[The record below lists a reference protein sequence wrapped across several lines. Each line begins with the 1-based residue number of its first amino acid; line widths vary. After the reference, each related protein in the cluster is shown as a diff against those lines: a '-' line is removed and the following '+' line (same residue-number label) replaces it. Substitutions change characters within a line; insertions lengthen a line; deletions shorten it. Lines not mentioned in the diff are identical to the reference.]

1 MNRRHGLLALCLLTG
16 VPAAH
21 AQAPPDF
28 QVSRASTPPAIDGD
42 LTDEAWLGKPLE
54 MGSWVTYNPLRGET
68 VPTRTEV
75 RIVYDDRNIYFAF
88 HCFDDEPD
96 KIRTTVS
103 RRDSVFNDD
112 WIALSLDSA
121 GTGQTAYHLF
131 VNPSGVQMDALNT
144 SSGERFEADMIWDTA
159 GKVTDDGYV
168 VELRLPLQT
177 VRFSGG
183 DAVRMGLV
191 FFRRVSRSGVS
202 ASWPE
207 MAPGQWV
214 FDRPAHL
221 VFENLKQPPL
231 IELLPS
237 VTYGVTQIR
246 ATADRWDDADRKS
259 DFGMSGKYGITSNIT
274 LDATVNPDFSQV
286 ESDAFQ
292 VEVNQRFPVFFSE
305 KRPFFMEGMGLFDLA
320 GTGGDSN
327 MRTAVHTRRIIN
339 PDWGSKVTGTV
350 GQVTFGLLNSLDA
363 SPQDLDNRGEA
374 ISGRK
379 KLFTLGR
386 ATYALGQSNYAG
398 AIMIDTEHAGR
409 HNRVIG
415 GDLSFRFSPRH
426 SISTMFLASDTGVRI
441 EQRDGYRVAGVVP
454 LRLAPVCLAES
465 GRALRPGLPDG
476 YRILQSYGLHV
487 RMVVRRG
494 EFLPERR
501 QQLLAEARELLLFRQ
516 GGTRPRPGRRRT
528 IPERRRPIQ
537 LHAARLPAS
546 HPEPRPRALGRPGI
560 RNRRRHQHLRP
571 WTGPQV
577 AGYQR
582 KLQQE
587 PRHLLRPVGSLSGEL
602 GQPLVRR
609 HASAR
614 PAFQPGYPVRRVWF
628 DRASTGGRVFTVD
641 IVNLRTT
648 YQFNRHFLVRLIEQY
663 DSSRQ
668 RLLTDLLGSY
678 EFVPGTVLHAGYG
691 SLLEKRDFSSSQDSS
706 SQDGRLLP
714 EGGDF
719 TTVSRG
725 LFFKASYVHRF

>member
-28 QVSRASTPPAIDGD
+28 HVSRASAPPAIDGD

-191 FFRRVSRSGVS
+191 FFRRISRSGVS

-221 VFENLKQPPL
+221 VFGNLKQPPL

-339 PDWGSKVTGTV
+339 PDWGSKVTGTL

-426 SISTMFLASDTGVRI
+426 SISTMFLASDTGVGSSSATGTASQASYRFDSRRFAW
-441 EQRDGYRVAGVVP
+441 ENQVEHYDRDFQMDTAFFNRTGFTSLWSYGEVNFFPREGSNFWLKRVSFFYFGKVGHDRVQDGDERFLNGGVRFNFTRQGYLQVTQNRGREPWAGQEFETGGGINIFGRGQVLRWLDINGSFNRNRAIYYDPLDPFQGDSASHSFGVTLQPDQHFNQDIQYRESVV
-454 LRLAPVCLAES
+454 
-465 GRALRPGLPDG
+465 RPGLDG
-476 YRILQSYGLHV
+476 R
-487 RMVVRRG
+487 
-494 EFLPERR
+494 
-501 QQLLAEARELLLFRQ
+501 
-516 GGTRPRPGRRRT
+516 
-528 IPERRRPIQ
+528 
-537 LHAARLPAS
+537 ARLHRRYREPQDDLPVQPAL
-546 HPEPRPRALGRPGI
+546 PRAP
-560 RNRRRHQHLRP
+560 
-571 WTGPQV
+571 
-577 AGYQR
+577 
-582 KLQQE
+582 
-587 PRHLLRPVGSLSGEL
+587 
-602 GQPLVRR
+602 
-609 HASAR
+609 
-614 PAFQPGYPVRRVWF
+614 
-628 DRASTGGRVFTVD
+628 D
-641 IVNLRTT
+641 
-648 YQFNRHFLVRLIEQY
+648 
-663 DSSRQ
+663 
-668 RLLTDLLGSY
+668 
-678 EFVPGTVLHAGYG
+678 
-691 SLLEKRDFSSSQDSS
+691 
-706 SQDGRLLP
+706 
-714 EGGDF
+714 
-719 TTVSRG
+719 
-725 LFFKASYVHRF
+725 